1 MYMYKAVAM
10 VTGAVLLPMPTQS
23 PLTVV
28 IVDPP
33 DSELTV
39 RHGHS
44 FTLKC
49 AVTGGQR
56 RLITSRRSV
65 SDRPSDVQELVKTN
79 NNSSSN
85 NNRWIG
91 QRPSTY
97 SSPISSLLWLH
108 NGIPLSDGSSS
119 SSTGSSSR
127 ARLNVQAGSGAT
139 GGGGAV
145 CGRVVI
151 TEAIDVDTG
160 WMTSLMTCRSAGS
173 REAGV
178 YQCRDSNGVA
188 SDDVTVSV
196 DKQPSSGKRKATLR
210 MIMLLLL
217 VHKVD
222 KWKNYLQ
229 GRKQ

>member
-1 MYMYKAVAM
+1 MLQPA
-10 VTGAVLLPMPTQS
+10 PTQS
-23 PLTVV
+23 PLKVV

-39 RHGHS
+39 RHGQS

-65 SDRPSDVQELVKTN
+65 LDRLADN
-79 NNSSSN
+79 A
-85 NNRWIG
+85 NRSHLIG
-91 QRPSTY
+91 HRPSTHSY
-97 SSPISSLLWLH
+97 SSPISSLRWLH
-108 NGIPLSDGSSS
+108 NGIPLSDGSS
-119 SSTGSSSR
+119 TGGE
-127 ARLNVQAGSGAT
+127 AKG

-178 YQCRDSNGVA
+178 YECLDSNGVA
-188 SDDVTVSV
+188 RDDVTVSV
-196 DKQPSSGKRKATLR
+196 DTPPSSGKRKTVFP
-210 MIMLLLL
+210 I
-217 VHKVD
+217 K
-222 KWKNYLQ
+222 
-229 GRKQ
+229 